1 MLSVTKM
8 AWDSS
13 VKIEPM
19 VREETGMGP
28 KKALQAD
35 FSVRG
40 VWEGSQVAF
49 FDNCIIDA
57 DAPGRLSA
65 NTAWTTSLNGAAQR
79 KKNKYRLACE
89 DIRATITPLAC
100 TVDGC
105 LHREFESFLKRL
117 AQRLAVKWQRP
128 FSYVIG
134 WVKVKIQFAILR
146 AVDLRVRGS
155 RKKIHGMGL
164 EDGAGL
170 WMYS

>member
-1 MLSVTKM
+1 
-8 AWDSS
+8 
-13 VKIEPM
+13 
-19 VREETGMGP
+19 
-28 KKALQAD
+28 
-35 FSVRG
+35 
-40 VWEGSQVAF
+40 
-49 FDNCIIDA
+49 
-57 DAPGRLSA
+57 LSA

-170 WMYS
+170 WIYS